1 MILDRP
7 VATLKY
13 VGSQK
18 AARLHRLGIA
28 TVGDLL
34 WHFPRRYEDRRQLKD
49 LAAVKPGETVTVQV
63 TIRAWEEKE
72 VRPRLRLFRALI
84 QGRQGTGFAVW
95 FNQPYLQRQLPV
107 GTTVIITGRVNYRGY
122 QPEIQVSDYE
132 VLGGGDLQLHTG
144 RIVPFYPLTAGL
156 SQRWLRLVIHLA
168 LEAAGKELPEV
179 LPPDLSRRYR
189 LLPRLQAL
197 HYIHF
202 PPDAAGLH
210 QARRRLKYEE
220 LLLWELG
227 LNLHRVQQ
235 VGNRQGI
242 AHSGNNELIT
252 EFIASLPFKLTAAQE
267 RVLAEILADM
277 EAPRPMARLLQG
289 DVGSGKTVVAAA
301 AMLKA
306 LAGGWQAALMAP
318 TEVLAEQHGRTLGE
332 LLAPLGVP
340 VATLTGNTP
349 RAERETILRGLAGG
363 QLPLVVGTHALIQ
376 AEVSF
381 KALGLAVIDEQHR
394 FGVDQRAALQAKG
407 EDPDLLVMTA
417 TPIPRTLALAV
428 YGDLDIS
435 TLDELPPGRQPV
447 TTYVITEKQRRRA
460 YHLID
465 REIRAGH
472 QAYVICPL
480 IDESETVAAEAA
492 IAMARKLQEEVF
504 PAYPVGLV
512 HGRLRPA
519 EKEGVM
525 ADFREGRLAILV
537 ATTVVE
543 VGVDVPN
550 ATVMLIEGAERL
562 GLAQLHQ
569 LRGRVGRG
577 TAPSYCFLIAGDS
590 QTSRERLAVLANSQ
604 DGFAI
609 AEADLRLR
617 GPGEFFGT
625 RQHGLPEFRLAR
637 LPEDGRI
644 LEQAR
649 LDARQICQQGVS
661 QPWYQDLYRAARGK
675 MESLHF

>member
-1 MILDRP
+1 MIIDRP

-63 TIRAWEEKE
+63 TVKAWEERE
-72 VRPRLRLFRALI
+72 LRPRLRLSRALI

-95 FNQPYLQRQLPV
+95 FNQPYIQRQLPAR
-107 GTTVIITGRVNYRGY
+107 TTVILTGRVNYRGY

-132 VLGGGDLQLHTG
+132 VIGEGDLQLHTG

-156 SQRWLRLVIHLA
+156 SHRWLRLVIHLA
-168 LEAAGKELPEV
+168 LETAGKELPEV

-197 HYIHF
+197 RYIHF

-210 QARRRLKYEE
+210 QAQRRLKYEE
-220 LLLWELG
+220 LLIWELG
-227 LNLHRVQQ
+227 LNLYRVQQ
-235 VGNRQGI
+235 AGNQRGI
-242 AHSGNNELIT
+242 THTRNNELVTRFIT
-252 EFIASLPFKLTAAQE
+252 TLPFKLTAAQE

-289 DVGSGKTVVAAA
+289 DVGSGKTVVATA

-306 LAGGWQAALMAP
+306 AAGGWQAALMAP
-318 TEVLAEQHGRTLGE
+318 TEVLADQHGRTLGE
-332 LLAPLGVP
+332 LLAPLEVP
-340 VATLTGNTP
+340 VVTLTGNTP

-363 QLPLVVGTHALIQ
+363 QLALVVGTHALIQ
-376 AEVSF
+376 EEVKF
-381 KALGLAVIDEQHR
+381 NALGLAVIDEQHR

-407 EDPDLLVMTA
+407 ENPDLLVMTA

-447 TTYVITEKQRRRA
+447 TTYVITEKQRPRA
-460 YHLID
+460 YRLID

-480 IDESETVAAEAA
+480 IDESDAVTAEAA
-492 IAMARKLQEEVF
+492 REMARKLQEEIF
-504 PAYPVGLV
+504 PAYSVGLV

-519 EKEGVM
+519 EKERVM

-577 TAPSYCFLIAGDS
+577 TAPAYCFLIAGDS
-590 QTSRERLAVLANSQ
+590 PASRERLAVLASSQ

-625 RQHGLPEFRLAR
+625 RQHGLPEFRLAQ
-637 LPEDGRI
+637 LPEDRRI

-649 LDARQICQQGVS
+649 LDARQICHQGAFL
-661 QPWYQDLYRAARGK
+661 PEYQDLIRAAREK